1 MGHLQ
6 DSLQLPVSEQRHPA
20 LMNAIFLWACFM
32 SRPKPLCQHEEFFL
46 SQALD
51 AHRDGLRSGEKVLD
65 VIQASCLLS
74 MYFLVNGRLLEGSYH
89 ASAAASLAVQCGL
102 QAGVSCDA
110 SYSPSSSREKLGLE
124 PPASGYREGE
134 RILAFWQV
142 YNLDRCWSVALR
154 KPSVFLDGHDPWTS
168 INCPWPQD
176 IMEYESVSHTPDAL
190 PLHCQL
196 EFLSPSGCCHHWHVS
211 DGPKLPARRHVRWI
225 LDACLTCKGLCSLFP
240 R

>member
-102 QAGVSCDA
+102 QAGVACDA

-154 KPSVFLDGHDPWTS
+154 KPSVLLDGHDPWTS

-190 PLHCQL
+190 PLHC
-196 EFLSPSGCCHHWHVS
+196 
-211 DGPKLPARRHVRWI
+211 
-225 LDACLTCKGLCSLFP
+225 
-240 R
+240 